1 MITGM
6 EQAGVDHEG
15 LLNTYLDLYNIILAN
30 RPEDLTVGIHTCRG
44 NFKVRIHILPTSIVL
59 IFGYDVIV
67 SRACITATVVSKGSR
82 KNISGSLTS
91 TATMCVIQ
99 SALCEGETAERCIA

>member
-15 LLNTYLDLYNIILAN
+15 LLDTYIDLYNTILAN

-44 NFKVRIHILPTSIVL
+44 NFKVCIPFTEFSIDLTLGHDVTVL
-59 IFGYDVIV
+59 
-67 SRACITATVVSKGSR
+67 RACITV
-82 KNISGSLTS
+82 
-91 TATMCVIQ
+91 TAV
-99 SALCEGETAERCIA
+99 